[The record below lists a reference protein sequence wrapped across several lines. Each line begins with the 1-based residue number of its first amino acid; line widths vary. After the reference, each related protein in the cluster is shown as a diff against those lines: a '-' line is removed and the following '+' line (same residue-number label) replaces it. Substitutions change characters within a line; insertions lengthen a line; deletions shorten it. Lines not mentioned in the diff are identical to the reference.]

1 MLQVTGTGLYK
12 LVLGNMYR
20 LAKILELR
28 VFEKYLDEISLLVQF
43 SKIGEGI
50 LLFEKPTLCHTWQ
63 AAMDQR
69 VILQ

>member
-1 MLQVTGTGLYK
+1 
-12 LVLGNMYR
+12 MYR
-20 LAKILELR
+20 QAKILELR